1 MASLKKS
8 PERMCVVCRRMMKKS
23 SLLRVVKTADG
34 TVLYDPTGKA
44 PGRGAYICASRE
56 CFSRLPKTKGFE
68 RSFKCS
74 IPDSVFE
81 AVNENIGSAAPERL

>member
-1 MASLKKS
+1 M
-8 PERMCVVCRRMMKKS
+8 RKKS

-34 TVLYDPTGKA
+34 SILYDPTGKA
-44 PGRGAYICASRE
+44 AGRGAYICASRE

-68 RSFKCS
+68 RAFKCV

-81 AVNENIGSAAPERL
+81 AVEENIDGAAERL